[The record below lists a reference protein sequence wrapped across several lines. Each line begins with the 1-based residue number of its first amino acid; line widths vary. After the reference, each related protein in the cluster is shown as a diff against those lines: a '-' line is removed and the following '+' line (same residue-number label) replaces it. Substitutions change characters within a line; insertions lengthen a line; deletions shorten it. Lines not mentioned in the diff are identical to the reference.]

1 MYLFTW
7 CNDKDEREEFQIVRN
22 CYNFKNAIVNFYDS
36 VGGNTPISTNLLAKM
51 LQPLSKEEA
60 VDVFNSLKPKFTIS
74 AIYSIQAEE
83 YFAPDEDEPN
93 DTD

>member
-7 CNDKDEREEFQIVRN
+7 YNNEHERDDFQILRN
-22 CYNFKNAIVNFYDS
+22 CYDFKNAIVNFYES
-36 VGGNTPISTNLLAKM
+36 VGGNTPISKKLFAKM

-60 VDVFNSLKPKFTIS
+60 VEVFNSLKPKFTIS
-74 AIYSIQAEE
+74 AIYSIKDEE
-83 YFAPDEDEPN
+83 YFAPDEDELN